1 VIATSANAHRHAA
14 APAAI
19 QPVALLPLLH
29 PTPPQHWTA
38 PGRTGLN
45 DVRKIAPTGIAPL
58 EARGFLIGF
67 PGLLC
72 LGVTASLSGNGPC
85 AAEPRNPRPR
95 KHRAELLPPMAAH
108 CASSTSETPSEKP
121 KKSQI
126 RLLGP
131 WWSNR
136 VYPQNHAV
144 FSPRSQL
151 SLQKKWS
158 GRWESNIRYIYEK
171 IYKTRGF
178 CSNAASSAIEVRIF
192 PSRGQRTAT

>member
-144 FSPRSQL
+144 FSPRSQQSLRLRPHSKSAYL
-151 SLQKKWS
+151 S
-158 GRWESNIRYIYEK
+158 
-171 IYKTRGF
+171 
-178 CSNAASSAIEVRIF
+178 ASRLLAREALAEVV
-192 PSRGQRTAT
+192 SRVQRSIGVGPAKETPVGE